1 MLVVLYA
8 CCTEQF
14 PSDTAR
20 SCALVGSSCAVTV
33 LTARPTTGPWSRL
46 ERTFILSQPLRV
58 ASYEGPWAV
67 RDRGGRETT
76 GQVVC
81 MIVAGPGSLVGR
93 FPLGNARRWT
103 TTITEAAALSSDPDA
118 HPPDR
123 ASERQPV
130 DEERVLFGRW
140 TRSSSSCRRRILSR
154 SVRVQ
159 IPSK

>member
-1 MLVVLYA
+1 MCVGGLELCGHGADSSAHDGTLVA
-8 CCTEQF
+8 
-14 PSDTAR
+14 
-20 SCALVGSSCAVTV
+20 
-33 LTARPTTGPWSRL
+33 SRAD
-46 ERTFILSQPLRV
+46 IHPVAALRV

-93 FPLGNARRWT
+93 FPLGNAGRWT